1 MSPNMLH
8 VGNRVTHIL
17 MSSHL
22 TCSQKVVSGS
32 TLFEGI
38 SYIWKHRRSST
49 LNKAPPWSCLLHK
62 HPRTEGSCSN
72 GVCLHTYNISPCV
85 IHPAP
90 PVPVRKK
97 PEVHRICFHGTTP
110 QLQKENQER
119 ALTLYLS
126 SCPVEKPLTKSFHL
140 LNPSGILPKA
150 LVSVDPGDFWQLLL
164 AFAGF
169 QPENKKW

>member
-1 MSPNMLH
+1 ML
-8 VGNRVTHIL
+8 TE
-17 MSSHL
+17 SS
-22 TCSQKVVSGS
+22 
-32 TLFEGI
+32 
-38 SYIWKHRRSST
+38 IWLDFIWRH
-49 LNKAPPWSCLLHK
+49 LLHLEASPK
-62 HPRTEGSCSN
+62 FHIKQSTSLAVPAAQTPEDTGSCSK

-85 IHPAP
+85 LHPAP

-97 PEVHRICFHGTTP
+97 PEVRHICFHGTTP

-126 SCPVEKPLTKSFHL
+126 SCPVEKPLTKYFHL